1 MVLTLP
7 GIKDEADTA
16 FFFFFFFHGDE
27 ESVFLLSLLKVI
39 SLGLSWWSSG

>member
-7 GIKDEADTA
+7 GMKDEADTA
-16 FFFFFFFHGDE
+16 FFFFFHGDE

>member
-7 GIKDEADTA
+7 RIKGEADTA
-16 FFFFFFFHGDE
+16 FFFFGEE
-27 ESVFLLSLLKVI
+27 ESVFLLPLLKVI